1 MTTISWHYELAPS
14 TSCTALQR
22 QGPRCR
28 PGPGPLE
35 EQGVS
40 HHRRQRPVLGH
51 SGPSCRGACLLPG
64 ARPTNPQGAARLHS
78 AHVAIVRTSGGRQH
92 PGGGHLRWCLQTE
105 HPLEGGGRGRPRR
118 QARPLSAPAPSPA
131 ASWARDEAWGWRT
144 QTRHLEGHGRRP
156 GPRSSP
162 RFRGDLRWDGVAS
175 EVTVTVRRGLE
186 GWGGQ
191 RLHPWVSR
199 EGLKAADRG
208 SRTAGV
214 GHPGHIHTPTA

>member
-92 PGGGHLRWCLQTE
+92 PGGVTYAGACRPSTPSRE
-105 HPLEGGGRGRPRR
+105 VAGADRG
-118 QARPLSAPAPSPA
+118 
-131 ASWARDEAWGWRT
+131 D
-144 QTRHLEGHGRRP
+144 RP
-156 GPRSSP
+156 GPSALQHPALLPHGRGMRPGGGGPRPGTWRGTAEGQAPGAAQGSEETCAGTVWPVRS
-162 RFRGDLRWDGVAS
+162 A
-175 EVTVTVRRGLE
+175 
-186 GWGGQ
+186 
-191 RLHPWVSR
+191 
-199 EGLKAADRG
+199 
-208 SRTAGV
+208 
-214 GHPGHIHTPTA
+214 